1 MTYIYL
7 DEAGDTGIKG
17 SKYFIISI
25 ILTENPKEI
34 ANAIKR
40 IKKNLRA
47 KKQKKKQE
55 LKFYNSPDRVKT
67 LVLRTLKRK
76 DIEVGYFSIRKS
88 KEIPDSNQLY
98 CVWADNL
105 IKNALL
111 GKKPK
116 FVEIHLDKRLP
127 KSYEFVLDKLIRDSI
142 RNLFDHD
149 VKVEVK
155 HATSTEDRI
164 LQAVDFVSG
173 AIFYNYEHNNSSF
186 YNIISSCIK
195 QKVMEE

>member
-7 DEAGDTGIKG
+7 DEAGDTGIRG

-25 ILTENPKEI
+25 IITENPKEI

-55 LKFYNSPDRVKT
+55 LKFYNSTDRVRT

-76 DIEVGYFSIRKS
+76 DIEVSYFAIRKS
-88 KEIPDSNQLY
+88 KEISDSNQLY
-98 CVWADNL
+98 CVWSDNL

-116 FVEIHLDKRLP
+116 FVEINLDKRLT
-127 KSYEFVLDKLIRDSI
+127 KSYESVFDKLVQKEMENVHPVYLLSHFTSNLIR
-142 RNLFDHD
+142 
-149 VKVEVK
+149 
-155 HATSTEDRI
+155 STGLTNKD
-164 LQAVDFVSG
+164 
-173 AIFYNYEHNNSSF
+173 
-186 YNIISSCIK
+186 
-195 QKVMEE
+195 

>member
-7 DEAGDTGIKG
+7 DEAGDTGIRG

-25 ILTENPKEI
+25 IITKNPKEI

-55 LKFYNSPDRVKT
+55 LKFYNSTDRVRT

-76 DIEVGYFSIRKS
+76 DIEVSYFAIRKS
-88 KEIPDSNQLY
+88 KEISDSNQLY
-98 CVWADNL
+98 CVWSDNL

-116 FVEIHLDKRLP
+116 FVEINLDKRLT
-127 KSYEFVLDKLIRDSI
+127 KSYESVFDKLVQDSI
-142 RNLFDHD
+142 RNVFDHNI
-149 VKVEVK
+149 KVEIK
-155 HATSTEDRI
+155 HVNSTEDRV
-164 LQAVDFVSG
+164 LQAVDFISG

-186 YNIISSCIK
+186 YNIISSCIR
-195 QKVMEE
+195 QKLIEE